1 MAEDDPQ
8 TIKHGYA
15 ESMAHELQ
23 LRYPCCMQL
32 KNESQPHECTEL
44 AKEIESSL
52 RAGFKSLEDRLPKV
66 KGGKYKL
73 YVSMVVSAVNVLI
86 DEDIKSGVRAASTR
100 LKRQIA
106 NANKQEVAADSVPKR
121 IKVESSE

>member
-8 TIKHGYA
+8 TIKRSYA
-15 ESMAHELQ
+15 ESMAFELQ
-23 LRYPCCMQL
+23 LRHPCCMQL
-32 KNESQPHECTEL
+32 KNESAPHECTEL

-52 RAGFKSLEDRLPKV
+52 RAGYKSLEDRLPKV

-73 YVSMVVSAVNVLI
+73 YASMVVFAVNALV
-86 DEDIKSGVRAASTR
+86 DDDIKSGVRAASTR

-106 NANKQEVAADSVPKR
+106 NMNKQEADSPAK
-121 IKVESSE
+121 KVKMESAD